1 MQLTAEKR
9 EVLGKKTKYL
19 RSEGKV
25 PAELYGRGIDNVH
38 LSVLTDDFKTAYK
51 EAGKNAV
58 IELKF
63 GDEKRP
69 VMVYDVHR
77 HPATGDIQNID
88 FYQVKMDEVVQAD
101 VALDFIG
108 ESPAVK
114 DKEGVLVKAMQ
125 SLSIEA
131 LPANIPQNIEVD
143 ISVLE
148 DIDQSITVKDL
159 PLADLEKKDVKIL
172 VELDSVVVT
181 IKAQM
186 TEEED
191 QAKAEEGANIE
202 GIEVEGGEK
211 QEEGEAE
218 AEEGKAEGGEE
229 KKEEAKED

>member
-9 EVLGKKTKYL
+9 EVLGKKTKHL

-38 LSVLTDDFKTAYK
+38 LSVSTDDFKTAYK

-69 VMVYDVHR
+69 VMVYDIHR
-77 HPATGDIQNID
+77 HPVTGDIQNID

-101 VALDFIG
+101 VALEFIG
-108 ESPAVK
+108 ESLAVK
-114 DKEGVLVKAMQ
+114 DKNGVLVKAMQ
-125 SLSIEA
+125 SLSVEA

-143 ISVLE
+143 ISTLE
-148 DIDQSITVKDL
+148 DIDQNITVKDL

-172 VELDSVVVT
+172 VELDSVVATV
-181 IKAQM
+181 KAQM

-191 QAKAEEGANIE
+191 QALAEEGADVE
-202 GIEVEGGEK
+202 AIEVEGGDK
-211 QEEGEAE
+211 EEGGDT
-218 AEEGKAEGGEE
+218 EGDEE
-229 KKEEAKED
+229 KKEGAEETKEE

>member
-9 EVLGKKTKYL
+9 EVLGKKTKHL

-38 LSVLTDDFKTAYK
+38 LSVSTDDFQTAYK

-69 VMVYDVHR
+69 VMVYDIHR
-77 HPATGDIQNID
+77 HPVTGDIQNID

-101 VALDFIG
+101 VILEFIG
-108 ESPAVK
+108 ESLAVK

-125 SLSIEA
+125 SLNVEA
-131 LPANIPQNIEVD
+131 LPANIPQSIEVD
-143 ISVLE
+143 ISKLE
-148 DIDQSITVKDL
+148 DIDQSIYVKDL

-172 VELDSVVVT
+172 AELDSVVATV
-181 IKAQM
+181 KAQM

-191 QAKAEEGANIE
+191 QAMTEESADVE
-202 GIEVEGGEK
+202 GVEVEGGEK
-211 QEEGEAE
+211 EGEGEVEEEG
-218 AEEGKAEGGEE
+218 E
-229 KKEEAKED
+229 KKEETEKTKEE

>member
-1 MQLTAEKR
+1 MQLTVEKR
-9 EVLGKKTKYL
+9 EVLGKKTKHL

-38 LSVLTDDFKTAYK
+38 LSVSTDDFQVAYK

-63 GDEKRP
+63 DGEKRP

-77 HPATGDIQNID
+77 HPVTGDIQNID
-88 FYQVKMDEVVQAD
+88 FYQVKMDEVIQAD
-101 VALDFIG
+101 VALEFIG

-125 SLSIEA
+125 ALSVEA

-143 ISVLE
+143 VTQLE
-148 DIDQSITVKDL
+148 DIDQSIYVKDL
-159 PLADLEKKDVKIL
+159 PLADLEKKDIKIL
-172 VELDSVVVT
+172 VELDSVVATV
-181 IKAQM
+181 KAQM

-191 QAKAEEGANIE
+191 QAKADEGADIE
-202 GIEVEGGEK
+202 GIEVEGSEK
-211 QEEGEAE
+211 QEGDEV
-218 AEEGKAEGGEE
+218 EGGEE
-229 KKEEAKED
+229 KKEESEEKKEE

>member
-9 EVLGKKTKYL
+9 EVLGKKTKHL

-38 LSVLTDDFKTAYK
+38 LSVSTDDFKTAYK

-69 VMVYDVHR
+69 VMVYDIHR
-77 HPATGDIQNID
+77 HPVTGDIQNID

-101 VALDFIG
+101 VILEFIG
-108 ESPAVK
+108 ESLAVK

-125 SLSIEA
+125 SLNVEA
-131 LPANIPQNIEVD
+131 LPANIPQSIEVD
-143 ISVLE
+143 ISKLE
-148 DIDQSITVKDL
+148 DIDQSIHVKDL

-172 VELDSVVVT
+172 AELDSVVATV
-181 IKAQM
+181 KAQM

-191 QAKAEEGANIE
+191 QAIIEESTDVG
-202 GIEVEGGEK
+202 GVEVEGGEK
-211 QEEGEAE
+211 EGEGEVEEEG
-218 AEEGKAEGGEE
+218 E
-229 KKEEAKED
+229 KKEEAEKTKE

>member
-9 EVLGKKTKYL
+9 EVLGKKTKHL

-38 LSVLTDDFKTAYK
+38 LSVSADDFKTAYK

-69 VMVYDVHR
+69 VMVYDIHR
-77 HPATGDIQNID
+77 HPVTGDIQNID

-101 VALDFIG
+101 VILEFIG
-108 ESPAVK
+108 ESLAVK

-125 SLSIEA
+125 SLNVEA
-131 LPANIPQNIEVD
+131 LPANIPQSIEVD
-143 ISVLE
+143 ISKLE
-148 DIDQSITVKDL
+148 DIDQSIHVKDL

-172 VELDSVVVT
+172 AELDSVVATV
-181 IKAQM
+181 KAQM

-191 QAKAEEGANIE
+191 QAIIEESTDVG
-202 GIEVEGGEK
+202 GVEVEGGEK
-211 QEEGEAE
+211 EGEGEVEEEG
-218 AEEGKAEGGEE
+218 E
-229 KKEEAKED
+229 KKEEAEKTKE